1 MSVNDFGPNY
11 GRASASSGR
20 SLPGGYPSISGL
32 FCRGLLSAAI
42 GVTCI
47 AASCAIIIVP
57 TAAASG
63 EEECTFDQQAQIRHD
78 RALSWNSKNSTYMED
93 TRVHR
98 IERGQETIEFSRRG
112 CTHLGISID
121 YSVPAAGRAVSSDDV
136 FRRVIALV
144 REFGGGE
151 LVTAEE
157 VATAIRKKEYSR
169 HEGNGGITYFLGVE
183 PGLVFEF
190 GYAVRNG
197 RLEIGVSYYF

>member
-1 MSVNDFGPNY
+1 M
-11 GRASASSGR
+11 SGR
-20 SLPGGYPSISGL
+20 

-47 AASCAIIIVP
+47 AASCAMMIVP
-57 TAAASG
+57 SAAASG
-63 EEECTFDQQAQIRHD
+63 EEECDFDQQAQIRHD
-78 RALSWNSKNSTYMED
+78 RALSRKFKNSTYMED
-93 TRVHR
+93 ERVHR
-98 IERGQETIEFSRRG
+98 IERGEETIEFSRRG

-144 REFGGGE
+144 REFGGG
-151 LVTAEE
+151 LAWAEE
-157 VATAIRKKEYSR
+157 VATAIRKKKYSR
-169 HEGNGGITYFLGVE
+169 HEGNGGVTYFLSVKPGV
-183 PGLVFEF
+183 VFEF